1 LNLEKIKDYE
11 QDFLERA
18 KFLTDDNKFL
28 FLNLYNTFKG
38 QVQILKD
45 LKETIDSDGGI
56 IEKEYVK
63 GRPSITVHPAISQ
76 YNNTAKSMN
85 NTITTIL
92 KMLDRIEKATTK
104 EASIIEKLKGKA

>member
-1 LNLEKIKDYE
+1 MDLNKIKDYE
-11 QDFLERA
+11 IEFLERA
-18 KFLTDDNKFL
+18 KSLSDDNKFL

-38 QVQILKD
+38 QVQILMD
-45 LKETIDSDGGI
+45 LKETIDTDGGI
-56 IEKEYVK
+56 VEKEYVK

-92 KMLDRIEKATTK
+92 KMLDRIDNTITK
-104 EASIIEKLKGKA
+104 EINIIEKLKNKA